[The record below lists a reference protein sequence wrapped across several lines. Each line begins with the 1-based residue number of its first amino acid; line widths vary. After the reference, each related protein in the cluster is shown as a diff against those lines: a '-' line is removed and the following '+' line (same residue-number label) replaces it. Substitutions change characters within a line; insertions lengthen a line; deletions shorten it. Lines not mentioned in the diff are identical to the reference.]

1 VSGLSY
7 YIVVLLVYLGSDLL
21 ATWGLNLEF
30 GVAGVANFAYIVL
43 VAAGA
48 YVYSIL
54 TLGPSSAGGG
64 FQSYIIGLHLPA
76 AAAILI
82 AMAVAAALGCL
93 VGVTGLRRLR
103 PDYQAMVTL
112 VISLM
117 AITVVSA
124 DTGLVNGNAGLSGI
138 PNPLAS
144 LTGSVQGWGYVI
156 LTGLVCLAAYPLLR
170 RFTAGPLG
178 RTLRAIRDDENAA
191 IAIGKNVVALRLVV
205 QGVGGALAGL
215 SGALLAGFI
224 GGWSP
229 SAWQYVET
237 LALLTAII
245 VGGLGDDLGV
255 LVGTVII
262 PVLILQGVQFLPQ
275 VNNHAQLTQ
284 DLGWII
290 LGALTIAFIWLRPRG
305 LIPERRPAGLVAA
318 ARLAGRSG
326 TAPPAGAPPAA
337 PSGGGPSLA
346 GPSAGGL
353 SAGGPSLVG
362 SSVGGSSSGAPLAG
376 PSASAPSSGGPS
388 PGGPSPAG
396 PPPAG
401 APPAGQ
407 PGGRVLEGGG
417 RASQAAPLRPGD
429 FLRVGTSLR
438 GAAGQVLLAAE
449 DLGKHYG
456 GVRAVDGAALVIS
469 PGSITGLIGPNGA
482 GKTTVLGI
490 ISGFVRPDS
499 GRVWFDGQDVT
510 RLPAYRRARRGLVRT
525 FQLPHEFGRL
535 TTIENL
541 MAAAPGQRAETA
553 AGILAGKPYWRSQDR
568 EILARAARLLDLFGM
583 TDKADEPAARLSGG
597 QKRMLEVMRAL
608 MVQPALLL
616 LDEPMAGLSPALS
629 DRLEQICL
637 GLKAEG
643 LSIVLVEHE
652 LGAVDRLCDH
662 VVVMA
667 QGRVLSEGTMAELRV
682 SKEVQRAYVVG

>member
-1 VSGLSY
+1 MSGLSY

-326 TAPPAGAPPAA
+326 TAPPAGSPPAA
-337 PSGGGPSLA
+337 PS
-346 GPSAGGL
+346 
-353 SAGGPSLVG
+353 AGGPS
-362 SSVGGSSSGAPLAG
+362 PT
-376 PSASAPSSGGPS
+376 
-388 PGGPSPAG
+388 G
-396 PPPAG
+396 PPPADS
-401 APPAGQ
+401 PPAGQ
-407 PGGRVLEGGG
+407 PGGRVLDGGG
-417 RASQAAPLRPGD
+417 SASQAAPLRPGD

>member
-1 VSGLSY
+1 MSGLSY

-275 VNNHAQLTQ
+275 VNTHAQLTQ

-305 LIPERRPAGLVAA
+305 LIPEHRPAGLVAA

-326 TAPPAGAPPAA
+326 TAPPVGPPPAA
-337 PSGGGPSLA
+337 SSAGGPSLA
-346 GPSAGGL
+346 GP
-353 SAGGPSLVG
+353 
-362 SSVGGSSSGAPLAG
+362 
-376 PSASAPSSGGPS
+376 
-388 PGGPSPAG
+388 
-396 PPPAG
+396 PPADS
-401 APPAGQ
+401 P
-407 PGGRVLEGGG
+407 PGGRVLDGGG
-417 RASQAAPLRPGD
+417 SASQAAPLRPGD

-608 MVQPALLL
+608 MAQPALLL

-629 DRLEQICL
+629 SRLEQICL